1 MSELYLRLLDRML
14 TPVLLFLAIL
24 LMLGGHNRPGGGFIA
39 GLLAAAAFELQ
50 ILSRGDRPV
59 REAIGR
65 YLQPIM
71 GLGLLMS
78 ATAALLG
85 ILGGGFFKG
94 LWWEGHLGPIAL
106 ELSTPLLFDIGVF
119 CVVLSVV
126 TSYLLGL
133 SHYEVPSTTAT
144 TTSGGEQA
152 DG

>member
-1 MSELYLRLLDRML
+1 MSELYLRLLDRIL
-14 TPVLLFLAIL
+14 TPILLFLAVI

-39 GLLAAAAFELQ
+39 GLLAAAAIELQ
-50 ILSRGDRPV
+50 ILSRGDQPV

-65 YLQPIM
+65 YLQPLM

-85 ILGGGFFKG
+85 ILGGGFFHG
-94 LWWEGHLGPIAL
+94 LWWEGHLGPLTL

-126 TSYLLGL
+126 ISYLLGL
-133 SHYEVPSTTAT
+133 SNYDVPSVPTEQ
-144 TTSGGEQA
+144 GE
-152 DG
+152 